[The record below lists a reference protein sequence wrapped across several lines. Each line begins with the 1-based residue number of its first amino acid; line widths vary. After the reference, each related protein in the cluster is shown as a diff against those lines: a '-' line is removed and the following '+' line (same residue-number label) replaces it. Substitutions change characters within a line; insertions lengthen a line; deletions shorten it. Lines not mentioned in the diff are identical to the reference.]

1 MSISDATL
9 FFKSLKLNSE
19 EKKIAKRIIDEINSR
34 LSYLKD
40 VGLGYLTM
48 ERASNSLSGGESQR
62 INLATSIGSSLVGS
76 MYILDEPSIGLH
88 PRDSLRLIEV
98 LKKLRDVGNSVIV
111 VEHDEE
117 MMKSADMI
125 IDIGPYA
132 GRHGGEV
139 VFKGNHSEL
148 VKASKSL
155 TAKYLTGQYKIEVP
169 KVEEKLKIL

>member
-1 MSISDATL
+1 
-9 FFKSLKLNSE
+9 
-19 EKKIAKRIIDEINSR
+19 
-34 LSYLKD
+34 
-40 VGLGYLTM
+40 
-48 ERASNSLSGGESQR
+48 
-62 INLATSIGSSLVGS
+62 

-132 GRHGGEV
+132 GRHGGEI
-139 VFKGNHSEL
+139 VFKGNHDQRIKS
-148 VKASKSL
+148 SSSL
-155 TAKYLTGQYKIEVP
+155 TAQYLIGQTSN
-169 KVEEKLKIL
+169 